1 MITDFQCVLSNA
13 QALTATA
20 NSTNVYDT
28 GSIYDSGRGIETMGL
43 LVTVD
48 VAADFTTGDE
58 TYNFTVTTDN
68 DESFGS
74 ATTLVSKAVAAA
86 DLTAGSRVIIPVGVG
101 IEQYVRATY
110 TLAGT
115 SPSITVTSEFK
126 AMSDIATE
134 TQFLPT
140 GYIVTV

>member
-20 NSTNVYDT
+20 NSTNIYDT
-28 GSIYDSGRGIETMGL
+28 GSVYDSGRGIETMGV

-58 TYNFTVTTDN
+58 TYSFTVTTDN
-68 DESFGS
+68 DVAFGS
-74 ATTLVSKAVAAA
+74 ATTLVTKTVAAGA
-86 DLTAGSRVIIPVGVG
+86 LAAGDRVIIPLGVG
-101 IEQYVRATY
+101 IEQYVRVTY
-110 TLAGT
+110 TLGGT
-115 SPSITVTSEFK
+115 SPSVTVTTEFK

-134 TQFLPT
+134 TQNLPT
-140 GYIVTV
+140 GYTVTV